1 MAWTTALAPVT
12 GLQALA
18 QHPQRQ
24 ICRTHYVF
32 SPLKPMVT
40 LSHVSAP
47 VNHTASLC
55 AQEPPVLWDEGALH
69 PQAGC
74 GLHVFLL
81 NV

>member
-1 MAWTTALAPVT
+1 M
-12 GLQALA
+12 
-18 QHPQRQ
+18 
-24 ICRTHYVF
+24 VF

-40 LSHVSAP
+40 LSHISAP

-69 PQAGC
+69 PQAGR